1 LDNKQKATKA
11 TKETKETKATK
22 ATKETKATKA
32 TPVKSGTND
41 IPVVKKTIT
50 KTKSKPSTKKETSP

>member
-1 LDNKQKATKA
+1 MEQATKA
-11 TKETKETKATK
+11 TPVKSGTKATK
-22 ATKETKATKA
+22 ATPVKSGTKATKA

-50 KTKSKPSTKKETSP
+50 KTKSKPSAKKEKSL